1 MGGARKSW
9 DDEELST
16 TLRGMTVAELRELAR
31 EQAVNG
37 VGQLRKDE
45 LIDELL
51 AVHRRS
57 SAGREQQ
64 QADHL
69 TVDVASKYWLEL
81 DWNVTQK
88 TYARAVA
95 SLGQDWHRAERV
107 LRVYA
112 VDWDDSGPH
121 ARQHHHD
128 EKVPEEATHW
138 YVQIDGKTQGWK
150 FELGYSVSGGKFFSL
165 LHSADL
171 KVEPVRTSQFANAAR
186 GAEELLSRAPL
197 ESTQQLTLEVD
208 GSVVLK
214 GKTVSGASVT
224 VDDDEAGVHAKTG
237 QFSWSTPLQSGRVVI
252 PVVSELGNQ
261 RIRAVLS
268 IESSIHYLE
277 AEKTGP

>member
-1 MGGARKSW
+1 MGGTRKSW
-9 DDEELST
+9 DDAELTT

-31 EQAVNG
+31 EQGVNG
-37 VGQLRKDE
+37 VGQLRKDV
-45 LIDELL
+45 LVDELL
-51 AVHRRS
+51 AIHRRGPA
-57 SAGREQQ
+57 AGEQQ
-64 QADHL
+64 QGDHL
-69 TVDVASKYWLEL
+69 SVEVAGRYWLGL
-81 DWNVTQK
+81 DWNITQK

-95 SLGQDWHRAERV
+95 SLAQDWHRAERV
-107 LRVYA
+107 LRVYS

-128 EKVPEEATHW
+128 EKVPEEATRW
-138 YVQIDGKTQGWK
+138 YVQIDGKSQGWK
-150 FELGYSVSGGKFFSL
+150 FEIGYLVSGGKFFSL
-165 LHSADL
+165 LHSADF
-171 KVEPVRTSQFANAAR
+171 KVEPVRTNQFANSSR
-186 GAEELLSRAPL
+186 GAEELLSRSPL

-208 GSVVLK
+208 GSVMLK
-214 GKTVSGASVT
+214 GKTLSGATAT
-224 VDDDEAGVHAKTG
+224 VDDDEVGVHAKTG